1 MAKIAKLD
9 RQVWL
14 HDNAWKATLA
24 LRQLQQAK
32 KQRNCDF
39 DDRIRALRAFSEK
52 LFVKAAD
59 TQLTDL
65 FEVDEMLSPEINKLL
80 EAPLHGLT

>member
-1 MAKIAKLD
+1 MAKTAKPS
-9 RQVWL
+9 RQIWL
-14 HDNAWKATLA
+14 SENSWKATIA

-59 TQLTDL
+59 TQQTEM
-65 FEVDEMLSPEINKLL
+65 FEPGEVLSPEVTKLL
-80 EAPLHGLT
+80 DAPLHGLT